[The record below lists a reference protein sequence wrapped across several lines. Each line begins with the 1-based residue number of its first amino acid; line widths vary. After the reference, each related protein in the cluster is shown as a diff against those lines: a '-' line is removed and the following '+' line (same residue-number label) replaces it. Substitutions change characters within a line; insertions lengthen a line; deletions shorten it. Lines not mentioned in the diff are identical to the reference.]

1 MASSPRQL
9 FDVVVVGAG
18 PAGVVAALRAARLG
32 ASTALITRDQFG
44 GMAANDGPVPVR
56 TLAQAARLIRE
67 ARQLPLYG
75 IAGGEPSLDYARLLA
90 RVRDVTADARQHTL
104 LRDDLERAGVDIH
117 EQAGIARFVDAHTVE
132 SDNAPPLQADKV
144 ILCTGGASRPLAV
157 PGFDLTATH
166 SDAWHLSSVP
176 PSLVVIGAGAT
187 GVQVASIFNAFGSR
201 VHLVEIAPRILMS
214 EDQEVSEAVT
224 AAMAASGVQ
233 VVEDAGT
240 IDRFERCATGV
251 RLIHSASD
259 GQHSIDATLAVVAAG
274 WVAAT
279 AGLDLDRAGVQ
290 TDRRGYVQVDAQLRT
305 TVPHIFAAG
314 DVTGR
319 AMVVHEAVREGLV
332 AATNAVLGAT
342 TALSPQV
349 SPIGSFTDP
358 EYASVGL
365 TEAAAGRTTRW
376 SRRRC
381 ASTRSRDRSSMAARR
396 DSASC
401 SSIANSIRFW
411 AATSWGSARSSL
423 RSWRRQRWPRR
434 CPSRNWHWSRSRFP
448 PTRTPWAVRRSSPR
462 SNSITPECGR
472 SIISKRQWRRA
483 LPELA
488 ARPGPRR
495 SRVRRPAVDPF
506 IMDAPTTL
514 KTIATGKLAFTD
526 PGAIYLD
533 GKNVLSL
540 VVEVDRAVL
549 PGGAELFG
557 VVAETL
563 TRGSLNVRLERAGGP
578 RCPT

>member
-1 MASSPRQL
+1 MTSSPPQL

-67 ARQLPLYG
+67 ARQLPLFG

-104 LRDDLERAGVDIH
+104 LRDDLDRAGVSIY
-117 EQAGIARFVDAHTVE
+117 EQAGTARFVNAHTVD
-132 SDNAPPLQADKV
+132 SDNAPRLRADKV

-166 SDAWHLSSVP
+166 SDVWRLSSVP

-201 VHLVEIAPRILMS
+201 VYLVEIAPRILMS

-233 VVEDAGT
+233 VLADAGT

-251 RLIHSASD
+251 RLIHSTSD

-279 AGLDLDRAGVQ
+279 AGLGLDRAGVQ

-305 TVPHIFAAG
+305 IVPHVFAAG

-319 AMVVHEAVREGLV
+319 ALVVHEAVREGLV
-332 AATNAVLGAT
+332 AATNAVLGA
-342 TALSPQV
+342 AMVLPPRV

-358 EYASVGL
+358 EYASAGL
-365 TEAAAGRTTRW
+365 TEAAARENREVVATTVRFDSLPRPIIDGRQTGF
-376 SRRRC
+376 C
-381 ASTRSRDRSSMAARR
+381 KLVVDRELHTILGCHVVGERAVELAQLAATAMAAKMPVEELALVPF
-396 DSASC
+396 SFPTY
-401 SSIANSIRFW
+401 ANALGR
-411 AATSWGSARSSL
+411 AAILAAIELDHTGM
-423 RSWRRQRWPRR
+423 
-434 CPSRNWHWSRSRFP
+434 
-448 PTRTPWAVRRSSPR
+448 WAVDHFE
-462 SNSITPECGR
+462 T
-472 SIISKRQWRRA
+472 
-483 LPELA
+483 
-488 ARPGPRR
+488 
-495 SRVRRPAVDPF
+495 AVE
-506 IMDAPTTL
+506 A
-514 KTIATGKLAFTD
+514 
-526 PGAIYLD
+526 
-533 GKNVLSL
+533 
-540 VVEVDRAVL
+540 
-549 PGGAELFG
+549 G
-557 VVAETL
+557 VA
-563 TRGSLNVRLERAGGP
+563 
-578 RCPT
+578 